1 MKSIMCATI
10 LFGKFSMLWVWYFW
24 VRTPAVVKIK
34 SSFIEQAQKML
45 GECELAVNVNR
56 FYPVKNFARER
67 ELAQENDMGG

>member
-1 MKSIMCATI
+1 
-10 LFGKFSMLWVWYFW
+10 
-24 VRTPAVVKIK
+24 VKIK